1 MNRTG
6 TGHKYRLAEDIR
18 TDTVKREERKP
29 GEYGL
34 IYYLKLREIEGR
46 DGATQSE
53 MVDDSGMSVK
63 TVQRAVKQLREKGVI
78 Q

>member
-6 TGHKYRLAEDIR
+6 TGHKYRLVEDIR
-18 TDTVKREERKP
+18 SDTVRRETRKP

-46 DGATQSE
+46 DGATQTE

-63 TVQRAVKQLREKGVI
+63 TVQRAVKQLRKEGVI
-78 Q
+78 K

>member
-6 TGHKYRLAEDIR
+6 TGHKYRLTEDIR
-18 TDTVKREERKP
+18 SDNVKREERTP

-34 IYYLKLREIEGR
+34 VYYLKLRELEGR
-46 DGATQSE
+46 DGATQAE

-63 TVQRAVKQLREKGVI
+63 TVGRAVRQLRKEGVI

>member
-6 TGHKYRLAEDIR
+6 TGHKYRLVEDIR
-18 TDTVKREERKP
+18 SDNVKREERKP

-46 DGATQSE
+46 DGATQAE

-63 TVQRAVKQLREKGVI
+63 TVQRAVKQLKEEGVI

>member
-1 MNRTG
+1 MNRTR
-6 TGHKYRLAEDIR
+6 TGHKYRLAENIR

-46 DGATQSE
+46 DGATQAE